1 MKKHLNNFPEHSI
14 SIESYNDLLNPCYDS
29 ILQFGDRVLVAKTN
43 WKGGVEAAVY
53 GFAED
58 PREGLSS
65 IECRLELLKISDEV
79 FTDAGHA
86 MEWCIRNAHRD
97 MGGGS
102 LRGAFARSGK
112 TSVCRIYTYP
122 TRLWANDRVS

>member
-29 ILQFGDRVLVAKTN
+29 ILQFGDRLLVAKTN

-58 PREGLSS
+58 PKEGLSS
-65 IECRLELLKISDEV
+65 IECRLELLKISDEMESNILQKSKLRQDGLTLLKYV
-79 FTDAGHA
+79 QKESSTFSIQRTDL
-86 MEWCIRNAHRD
+86 IRMIEINECLK
-97 MGGGS
+97 M
-102 LRGAFARSGK
+102 
-112 TSVCRIYTYP
+112 
-122 TRLWANDRVS
+122 

>member
-29 ILQFGDRVLVAKTN
+29 ILRFGDRVLVAKTN

-58 PREGLSS
+58 PKEGLSS
-65 IECRLELLKISDEV
+65 IECRLELLHPER
-79 FTDAGHA
+79 TLRYGRGLPAGGF
-86 MEWCIRNAHRD
+86 C
-97 MGGGS
+97 S
-102 LRGAFARSGK
+102 
-112 TSVCRIYTYP
+112 
-122 TRLWANDRVS
+122 